1 MKKKRYN
8 LSDNFCLKTRNG
20 QVIDIYDLCNPLV
33 DYDIVTP
40 CLRTKA
46 GVEEI
51 GDPLQVNSP
60 TFYIRLY
67 RAIKANLG
75 RDDKLHNLYYD
86 FNANGEVII
95 NKPLMKQMT
104 ALIYSRDIYYISEEV
119 EKYNVVE
126 LLKEIKALD
135 PKTITKDYLRKLGS
149 KLSHNLFG
157 FWLIDYCDTSG
168 AFLFYVN
175 FLDDI
180 QLFLTA
186 KEEKDFTREL
196 DTFKNAL
203 TGMLLDRLDSDIKVM
218 RSLAKRVFENIK
230 YFNSPE
236 AAKFA
241 PLKTGAEMIRENAG
255 EIAVALNVYYGE
267 VMDAAS
273 DLSYFCEFGDNK
285 HLQDGWSFV
294 QKAYKILGIA

>member
-1 MKKKRYN
+1 MKKKKYN

-20 QVIDIYDLCNPLV
+20 QVIDIYDLYNPLV

-40 CLRTKA
+40 CLRTKS

-75 RDDKLHNLYYD
+75 REDELHNLNYS

-104 ALIYSRDIYYISEEV
+104 ALLYGRDIYYISEEV

-126 LLKEIKALD
+126 LLREIKALD

-196 DTFKNAL
+196 DTFRNAL
-203 TGMLLDRLDSDIKVM
+203 TGMLLDRLDADIKVM
-218 RSLAKRVFENIK
+218 RSNAKRVFENIK

-241 PLKTGAEMIRENAG
+241 PLRTGAEMIRENAG

-273 DLSYFCEFGDNK
+273 DLSYFCEFGDNR
-285 HLQDGWSFV
+285 HLKDGWNFV

>member
-1 MKKKRYN
+1 MKKKKYN

-40 CLRTKA
+40 FLRTKS

-75 RDDKLHNLYYD
+75 REDELHNLNYD
-86 FNANGEVII
+86 RDENGQVII
-95 NKPLMKQMT
+95 NKSLMKQIT
-104 ALIYSRDIYYISEEV
+104 SLIYGRDIYYISEEV
-119 EKYNVVE
+119 EKYNVVFA
-126 LLKEIKALD
+126 LQDVKTLD
-135 PKTITKDYLRKLGS
+135 PKIMTKKAIRKLGNR
-149 KLSHNLFG
+149 LRNLLYG
-157 FWLIDYCDTSG
+157 FWLIENSDISQ

-186 KEEKDFTREL
+186 KEEKDFTREFE
-196 DTFKNAL
+196 TFKNAL
-203 TGMLLDRLDSDIKVM
+203 TGMLLKNLEIDIKVM
-218 RSLAKRVFENIK
+218 RSNAKRVFEEIH
-230 YFNSPE
+230 YFNSP
-236 AAKFA
+236 ASNRFA

-255 EIAVALNVYYGE
+255 EIAVTLNVEYGE

-285 HLQDGWSFV
+285 HLQDGWNFV

>member
-1 MKKKRYN
+1 MKKKKYN

-20 QVIDIYDLCNPLV
+20 QVIDMYDLYNPLV

-40 CLRTKA
+40 CLRTKS

-51 GDPLQVNSP
+51 GDPLHVNSP

-75 RDDKLHNLYYD
+75 REDELHNLNYG

-95 NKPLMKQMT
+95 NKPLMKQIT
-104 ALIYSRDIYYISEEV
+104 ALIYGRDIYYISEEV
-119 EKYNVVE
+119 EKYNVVFA
-126 LLKEIKALD
+126 LQDVKTLD
-135 PKTITKDYLRKLGS
+135 PKIMTKKAIRKLGNR
-149 KLSHNLFG
+149 LRNLLYG
-157 FWLIDYCDTSG
+157 FWLIENSDISQ

-186 KEEKDFTREL
+186 KEEKDFTREFE
-196 DTFKNAL
+196 TFKNAL
-203 TGMLLDRLDSDIKVM
+203 TGMLLKNLEIDIKVM
-218 RSLAKRVFENIK
+218 RSNAKRVFEEIR
-230 YFNSPE
+230 YFNSP
-236 AAKFA
+236 ASDRFA
-241 PLKTGAEMIRENAG
+241 PFKTVVEMIRENAG
-255 EIAVALNVYYGE
+255 EIAVALNVEYGE

-285 HLQDGWSFV
+285 HLQDGWNFI

>member
-1 MKKKRYN
+1 MKKKKYN

-40 CLRTKA
+40 CLRTKS

-75 RDDKLHNLYYD
+75 REDELHNLNYG

-104 ALIYSRDIYYISEEV
+104 ALIYGRDIYYMSEEV

-126 LLKEIKALD
+126 LLREIKALD

-196 DTFKNAL
+196 DTFRNAL
-203 TGMLLDRLDSDIKVM
+203 TGMLLANLESDIKVM
-218 RSLAKRVFENIK
+218 RSHAKRVIEEIE
-230 YFNSPE
+230 YFTRPASD
-236 AAKFA
+236 KFA
-241 PLKTGAEMIRENAG
+241 PLKAGAEMIRENAG
-255 EIAVALNVYYGE
+255 EIAVALNVEYGE

-273 DLSYFCEFGDNK
+273 DLSYFCEFGDTK
-285 HLQDGWSFV
+285 HFRDGWNFIE
-294 QKAYKILGIA
+294 KAYKILGIA